1 MPSSP
6 PYFKSKTKAAN
17 LSFAVF
23 SLDLKI
29 VEIEIKMS
37 WRMICVA
44 RSTVYNNI
52 VTEEKWNMVNK
63 ENKSLLDEWIEYL
76 HSVDRSNGT
85 ITQYVNDAKIFFV
98 WLMECAGNKFFVDI
112 NKRDIMKFQNYLLNT
127 LKQSPNR
134 IRRLKSC
141 ISSLSN
147 YIESML
153 DDVYPQFRNIV
164 NKIPA
169 PAKEAVRDKT
179 VLEEDQVD
187 YLLKYLVD
195 KEDYQRAC
203 LFALAAFSGSRKS
216 ELLRFKVSY
225 FKDEYIVNG
234 LYKTPE
240 KIRTKGR
247 GKLGKQIPRFVI
259 ANYFK
264 PYFELWLNK
273 RKELG
278 VPEDMDNL
286 FVAYKDEEWRPM
298 KVSTIDSWAD
308 SFGKIL
314 NVEFYMHSLRHY
326 YTTMLYKSGI
336 PSEVIKQIVGW
347 ESVEMV
353 STYTDIKVEDEL
365 DKYFTD
371 DGIKTQ

>member
-1 MPSSP
+1 
-6 PYFKSKTKAAN
+6 
-17 LSFAVF
+17 
-23 SLDLKI
+23 
-29 VEIEIKMS
+29 MS
-37 WRMICVA
+37 
-44 RSTVYNNI
+44 RSTVYNSI
-52 VTEEKWNMVNK
+52 VTSEKWNTVNN
-63 ENKSLLDEWIEYL
+63 ENKDLLNEWIEYL
-76 HSVDRSNGT
+76 NSVDRSNET
-85 ITQYVNDAKIFFV
+85 ILQYINDAKIFFV
-98 WLMECAGNKFFVDI
+98 WVMECAGNKFFIEI

-153 DDVYPQFRNIV
+153 DDVYPHFRNIV

-169 PAKEAVRDKT
+169 PTKEAVRDKT
-179 VLEEDQVD
+179 VLEEEQVN

-195 KEDYQRAC
+195 NEDYQRAC
-203 LFALAAFSGSRKS
+203 VFALASFSGSRKS

-240 KIRTKGR
+240 KIKTKGR
-247 GKLGKQIPRFVI
+247 GKIGKQLPRFTI
-259 ANYFK
+259 SNYFK
-264 PYFELWLNK
+264 PYFELWLTK

-278 VPEDMDNL
+278 VPEDIDEL
-286 FVAYKDEEWRPM
+286 FVVCKNGNWQPM
-298 KVSTIDSWAD
+298 KITTLDSWSD
-308 SFGKIL
+308 YFGRIL
-314 NVEFYMHSLRHY
+314 NVSFYFHSLRHY
-326 YTTMLYKSGI
+326 YTTMLYRSGI

-353 STYTDIKVEDEL
+353 STYTDVKVEDEL

-371 DGIKTQ
+371 SGIKSIK

>member
-1 MPSSP
+1 M
-6 PYFKSKTKAAN
+6 
-17 LSFAVF
+17 
-23 SLDLKI
+23 
-29 VEIEIKMS
+29 
-37 WRMICVA
+37 A

-52 VTEEKWNMVNK
+52 VTEEKWGLVNK

-76 HSVDRSNGT
+76 NSVDRSNET
-85 ITQYVNDAKIFFV
+85 ISQYVNDAKIFFCWV
-98 WLMECAGNKFFVDI
+98 MEYADNKFFVNI

-169 PAKEAVRDKT
+169 PAKEVVRDKT
-179 VLEEDQVD
+179 VLEEEQVD
-187 YLLKYLVD
+187 YLLKYLID

-240 KIRTKGR
+240 KIKTKGR
-247 GKLGKQIPRFVI
+247 GKLGKQIPRFTI
-259 ANYFK
+259 SNYFK
-264 PYFELWLNK
+264 PYLEMWLNK

-278 VPEDMDNL
+278 VPDDIDNL
-286 FVAYKDEEWRPM
+286 FVAYKDGIWQPI
-298 KVSTIDSWAD
+298 KISTLDSWAD
-308 SFGKIL
+308 YFGKVL

-326 YTTMLYKSGI
+326 YTTMLYKSGV

-353 STYTDIKVEDEL
+353 STYTDVKVEDEL

-371 DGIKTQ
+371 EGIKIKE

>member
-1 MPSSP
+1 
-6 PYFKSKTKAAN
+6 
-17 LSFAVF
+17 
-23 SLDLKI
+23 
-29 VEIEIKMS
+29 
-37 WRMICVA
+37 MICVA

-240 KIRTKGR
+240 KIKTKGR